1 MECVGYS
8 YYLLMYLV
16 VVLLCLGANSW
27 ALGSR
32 PKERLRIWPF
42 CSFVGWRRFS
52 LGMSRSWPSF
62 LTKSLICQSAT
73 AQTKSISIEPSSPLP
88 TSDRKEIGEGHQ

>member
-8 YYLLMYLV
+8 YYLFMYLV

-27 ALGSR
+27 ALGSK

-42 CSFVGWRRFS
+42 ALLLAEEDS
-52 LGMSRSWPSF
+52 
-62 LTKSLICQSAT
+62 
-73 AQTKSISIEPSSPLP
+73 
-88 TSDRKEIGEGHQ
+88 H